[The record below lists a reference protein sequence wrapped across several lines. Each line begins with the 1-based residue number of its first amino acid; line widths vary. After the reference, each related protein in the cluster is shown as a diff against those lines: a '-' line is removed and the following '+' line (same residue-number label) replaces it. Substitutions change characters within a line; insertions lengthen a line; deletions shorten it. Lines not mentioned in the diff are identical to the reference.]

1 MPFIIFAQGTIQ
13 LSHYIQSRPV
23 SSSQSATRTTTKNTT
38 TDDLLDDP
46 KPNNQQPTT
55 ETSGGAGLMYGLRV
69 CVVGGGRGSWF
80 PQLKGITVSL
90 KIQIPILK
98 NIYAPPPTPPQ
109 SADQN
114 RLALR
119 ARLSISKRRWCGC
132 AVWSL
137 GTLSYAKSTIQCQ
150 DRRSQIP
157 LPWYRSQK
165 ILRIRVMMLAAI
177 TKRYNPSRHQRGDK
191 FDRIESIINK
201 PQQTLL
207 TAVKKPLHQDANV
220 RQSLRAVE
228 TFCFCRWCVW
238 GEPSSPLIFV
248 ASLMSIVSL
257 LVWEIFAG
265 YCLLRCYNNNRL
277 THCNAYLFCVGW

>member
-55 ETSGGAGLMYGLRV
+55 ETSVEARGWCMVCVV

-90 KIQIPILK
+90 KIQIPIALK
-98 NIYAPPPTPPQ
+98 TFMPHRPPPAA
-109 SADQN
+109 SAGQ
-114 RLALR
+114 LTGSPSW
-119 ARLSISKRRWCGC
+119 ARLSIKKMMVALFDHSE
-132 AVWSL
+132 L
-137 GTLSYAKSTIQCQ
+137 YAKSTIQCQ

-157 LPWYRSQK
+157 LPWYRSQW

-238 GEPSSPLIFV
+238 GEPSSPLILW
-248 ASLMSIVSL
+248 S
-257 LVWEIFAG
+257 
-265 YCLLRCYNNNRL
+265 
-277 THCNAYLFCVGW
+277 